1 MMSNTWFLMRVS
13 STETAMTSYINASGL
28 SAAAPVADL
37 LGECTSLI
45 LLMRSSTIFLVIRPK
60 LIVCPDPK

>member
-37 LGECTSLI
+37 LGECTSLNGVAQ
-45 LLMRSSTIFLVIRPK
+45 F
-60 LIVCPDPK
+60 